1 MRFSSLNLDQQEGQS
16 DDDDDLVATSVD
28 LDAMLERSQYD
39 ASPRLSPVLSDREE
53 TKRRGDSD
61 VPAYTDDPVESYGLR
76 RNINRQG
83 ATSTHIDVDHSGNY
97 DPAEEARIK
106 TLKARMA
113 KQAKQATKKEKSKKS
128 SDKPKDG
135 WRPKLIFK
143 RKIRAMGT
151 VLNITDN
158 QDNWPDGHSIID
170 PEDAA
175 EREELL
181 AFFRK
186 DSPTPLCNLHI
197 SDPAGEYDD
206 LTGHPAIRG
215 CKQCRS
221 DGNKCSMVT
230 DGDYPCQECVC
241 NNIEC
246 DALLGLGNSGPC
258 KRCVEQGQTC
268 SFENTNDEDEPYVI
282 EYLFVC

>member
-1 MRFSSLNLDQQEGQS
+1 MRFSSLNLDQQEVQGDDDERAASSLDLGAMLGQS
-16 DDDDDLVATSVD
+16 
-28 LDAMLERSQYD
+28 QHY

-53 TKRRGDSD
+53 TERRSDSE

-83 ATSTHIDVDHSGNY
+83 AASTHIDVDQSGNY
-97 DPAEEARIK
+97 DPTEEARKK
-106 TLKARMA
+106 TLKARIA
-113 KQAKQATKKEKSKKS
+113 RQAKQANKKEKPKKAN
-128 SDKPKDG
+128 DEPKG
-135 WRPKLIFK
+135 ERKPKLIFK
-143 RKIRAMGT
+143 RKIEAMGT

-186 DSPTPLCNLHI
+186 DSPTPVCNLHI

-215 CKQCRS
+215 CKKCRS
-221 DGNKCSMVT
+221 VGNNCTMVEDGE
-230 DGDYPCQECVC
+230 YPCQECVG

-246 DALLGLGNSGPC
+246 DALLESGVFGPC

-268 SFENTNDEDEPYVI
+268 SFENTNEEG
-282 EYLFVC
+282 ES